1 MLMNLIIWII
11 VGGIA
16 GWLAGV
22 LMGGTGLGTIGTIV
36 LGVVGALVGGFV
48 ISLIPGMGNPLDAN
62 APLSIPGIVTAVI
75 GAIIVI
81 AVARMVMGSRT
92 RT

>member
-11 VGGIA
+11 LGGVA

-36 LGVVGALVGGFV
+36 LGIIGALVGGFV
-48 ISLIPGMGNPLDAN
+48 VQLLGFGNPLADGAEI
-62 APLSIPGIVTAVI
+62 SIAAIVTAVV
-75 GAIIVI
+75 GAIVVI
-81 AVARMVMGSRT
+81 LIARLVMGSRT
-92 RT
+92 RA

>member
-1 MLMNLIIWII
+1 MILNLLIWI
-11 VGGIA
+11 VLGGVA

-36 LGVVGALVGGFV
+36 LGIIGALVGGFV
-48 ISLIPGMGNPLDAN
+48 VQLLGFGNPLADGAEI
-62 APLSIPGIVTAVI
+62 SIAAIITAVV

-81 AVARMVMGSRT
+81 GVARLVMGNRT
-92 RT
+92 RA